1 MVFNLLARPATTSNE
16 ELKRKQFSSV
26 IKGADG
32 RKFGELFNSFIGE
45 NKFLLNSELAHHI
58 AVNSK
63 GEKRLDHIEQFI
75 SNEVKELG
83 KDDPIDQTNFIHFF
97 ELITAYGVTHPQ
109 LFRRIR
115 RYLMRFSA
123 LGENPGLKKIAEASL
138 DSLTSGFREWLGVN
152 RKIAV
157 DLETGEEYQWE
168 DVITF
173 DEGINP
179 EDRQRIKNAILK
191 TSVLREAVFLFS
203 NGFLIRL
210 DDILPGG
217 IWISKLESDRRITVS
232 KVAAPTLA
240 AVR

>member
-1 MVFNLLARPATTSNE
+1 
-16 ELKRKQFSSV
+16 
-26 IKGADG
+26 
-32 RKFGELFNSFIGE
+32 
-45 NKFLLNSELAHHI
+45 
-58 AVNSK
+58 
-63 GEKRLDHIEQFI
+63 
-75 SNEVKELG
+75 
-83 KDDPIDQTNFIHFF
+83 
-97 ELITAYGVTHPQ
+97 
-109 LFRRIR
+109 
-115 RYLMRFSA
+115 MRFSA

-138 DSLTSGFREWLGVN
+138 DSLTAGFREWLGVN

-217 IWISKLESDRRITVS
+217 IWISKLESRSDKLYTG
-232 KVAAPTLA
+232 
-240 AVR
+240 

>member
-1 MVFNLLARPATTSNE
+1 MFT
-16 ELKRKQFSSV
+16 
-26 IKGADG
+26 
-32 RKFGELFNSFIGE
+32 SFIS
-45 NKFLLNSELAHHI
+45 NDKFLLNSELAHHI

-63 GEKRLDHIEQFI
+63 GEKRLDHIEHFI
-75 SNEVKELG
+75 SNEVKQLG
-83 KDDPIDQTNFIHFF
+83 KDDSLDQTNFVHFF

-115 RYLMRFSA
+115 RFLMRFTTLS
-123 LGENPGLKKIAEASL
+123 ENSGIKKLAEASL
-138 DSLTSGFREWLGVN
+138 DSLIAGFREWLGVN

-173 DEGINP
+173 EEGINP

-191 TSVLREAVFLFS
+191 TSVLREAVFMFS

-217 IWISKLESDRRITVS
+217 IWISKLESRTENQF
-232 KVAAPTLA
+232 TE
-240 AVR
+240 